1 VTGNWN
7 EGATVM
13 GKLLCSIGF
22 HKWEKLGVGDLTMTS
37 TVYRCRRPHCGTRKF
52 VSLLGVT
59 IIEG

>member
-1 VTGNWN
+1 
-7 EGATVM
+7 M

-22 HKWEKLGVGDLTMTS
+22 HSWEKLGVGDLTMTN
-37 TVYRCRRPHCGTRKF
+37 TVYRCRRPHCAIRKL